1 MIAEVNVLIPDN
13 RYYHSEDCELV
24 FDKENKALLLY
35 FRPYNRIENKPDQF
49 LVIFEKVEGYKLSN
63 NNHMNIYDSIRDSK
77 YKKGVLY
84 EVIRDMDEAIGLN
97 IELKKFLTFQPYNSS
112 LEIWAK
118 SYKVISLKNK

>member
-97 IELKKFLTFQPYNSS
+97 IELKSF
-112 LEIWAK
+112 
-118 SYKVISLKNK
+118 